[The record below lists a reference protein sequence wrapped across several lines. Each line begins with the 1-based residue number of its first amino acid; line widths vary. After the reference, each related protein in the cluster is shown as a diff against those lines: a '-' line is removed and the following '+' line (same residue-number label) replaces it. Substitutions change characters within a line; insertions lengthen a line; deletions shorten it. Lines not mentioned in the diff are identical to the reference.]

1 MSKLLS
7 QGSFGCVYYP
17 SLNCQGKSEVSKE
30 YLSKL
35 QKKDFN
41 SENEKN
47 IGKKII
53 ANIPNYKKH
62 FVPILYVCD
71 VNISEIDDRELQKCN
86 VVKKNSDVPFEL
98 QKMK

>member
-62 FVPILYVCD
+62 FVPILSCHSKWIHNRYTI
-71 VNISEIDDRELQKCN
+71 NTDDKSITNCKCRWLYLLY
-86 VVKKNSDVPFEL
+86 KL
-98 QKMK
+98 

>member
-53 ANIPNYKKH
+53 ANILEK
-62 FVPILYVCD
+62 FLTQAAYVMAS
-71 VNISEIDDRELQKCN
+71 IHL
-86 VVKKNSDVPFEL
+86 
-98 QKMK
+98 

>member
-17 SLNCQGKSEVSKE
+17 SLNCQGKPEITKD

-53 ANIPNYKKH
+53 ANVPNYKK
-62 FVPILYVCD
+62 FCPRSLCV
-71 VNISEIDDRELQKCN
+71 
-86 VVKKNSDVPFEL
+86 
-98 QKMK
+98 